1 MSSRDWNRRVW
12 RLAGPIMLSNVSVPL
27 LGAVDT
33 AVVGHLPGPQYIGA
47 VAVGSVVFNFIYW
60 GFGFLRM
67 GTTGLT
73 AQALGAE
80 DPDEVRAMFLRAMG
94 IAVILGALILLFQAP
109 FAWAAFG
116 LMGASPEV
124 DTLAR
129 EYFAIRIWAAPAAL
143 ANFALLGWF
152 IGVHKAGA
160 ALALQ
165 VLANGVNIV
174 LDLWFVM
181 GLGLGVKG
189 VAIASVIAQ
198 LSSVALGL
206 WLVARIV
213 RPMGG
218 GWRLDRALHWVRLRR
233 MMGINRDIF
242 IRTLFITGAFA
253 LFTALSAR
261 TGDVFL
267 AANAILLQMHAFMA
281 YLLDGFAHA
290 AEPLVGGAVG
300 GRDRARLRQ
309 AIRVTSLWAT
319 GFAALMSAVYALLG
333 PAIIDVMTSLPE
345 VRATTR
351 QFLPWM
357 IAAPMVGVLGFMLDG
372 VYIGMTRTTELRN
385 CSVVAFVVYALSLVV
400 LFPSFGNHGLWMG
413 YVVFMLGRA
422 VSLGALL
429 PGVIRQVPEAEPRT
443 AP

>member
-206 WLVARIV
+206 WLVARN
-213 RPMGG
+213 RAAHGR
-218 GWRLDRALHWVRLRR
+218 RLAAGPGAPLGAAAAHDGDQPGHLHPHAVHHRRLRPVHGAER
-233 MMGINRDIF
+233 PHR
-242 IRTLFITGAFA
+242 RRVSLPPTLFSCRCTPSWPTSW
-253 LFTALSAR
+253 TASPMR
-261 TGDVFL
+261 R
-267 AANAILLQMHAFMA
+267 N
-281 YLLDGFAHA
+281 
-290 AEPLVGGAVG
+290 
-300 GRDRARLRQ
+300 
-309 AIRVTSLWAT
+309 
-319 GFAALMSAVYALLG
+319 
-333 PAIIDVMTSLPE
+333 
-345 VRATTR
+345 
-351 QFLPWM
+351 PWW
-357 IAAPMVGVLGFMLDG
+357 AAP
-372 VYIGMTRTTELRN
+372 
-385 CSVVAFVVYALSLVV
+385 SAA
-400 LFPSFGNHGLWMG
+400 
-413 YVVFMLGRA
+413 A
-422 VSLGALL
+422 
-429 PGVIRQVPEAEPRT
+429 T
-443 AP
+443 APDCARRSGSPACGRPVSRP

>member
-181 GLGLGVKG
+181 GPGTGGERRGHRLGDRATFLGRPG
-189 VAIASVIAQ
+189 PVAGGAHRGGPWA
-198 LSSVALGL
+198 A
-206 WLVARIV
+206 A
-213 RPMGG
+213 G
-218 GWRLDRALHWVRLRR
+218 GW
-233 MMGINRDIF
+233 
-242 IRTLFITGAFA
+242 TGR
-253 LFTALSAR
+253 SI
-261 TGDVFL
+261 GC
-267 AANAILLQMHAFMA
+267 
-281 YLLDGFAHA
+281 GC
-290 AEPLVGGAVG
+290 GA
-300 GRDRARLRQ
+300 
-309 AIRVTSLWAT
+309 
-319 GFAALMSAVYALLG
+319 
-333 PAIIDVMTSLPE
+333 
-345 VRATTR
+345 
-351 QFLPWM
+351 
-357 IAAPMVGVLGFMLDG
+357 
-372 VYIGMTRTTELRN
+372 
-385 CSVVAFVVYALSLVV
+385 
-400 LFPSFGNHGLWMG
+400 
-413 YVVFMLGRA
+413 
-422 VSLGALL
+422 
-429 PGVIRQVPEAEPRT
+429 
-443 AP
+443 